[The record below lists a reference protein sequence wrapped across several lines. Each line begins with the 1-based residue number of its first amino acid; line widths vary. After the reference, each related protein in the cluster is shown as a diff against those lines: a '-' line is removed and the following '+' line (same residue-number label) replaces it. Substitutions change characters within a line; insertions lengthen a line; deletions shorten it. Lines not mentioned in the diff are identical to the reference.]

1 MRWNELE
8 SEPCSVARSLA
19 VIGDRWSLL
28 ILRDCFLGIR
38 RFESF
43 QARLQI
49 SRTILRDRL
58 NHLVEYGVL
67 ERRQYEDKPPRHEY
81 RLTDSGKALHP
92 VMLAIVHWGD
102 TYMRGADGPPLIHTH
117 TACGRDFVPV
127 TTCSECGEPVAPR
140 EVAVRAGPGA
150 GPDDDNPSSL
160 PVGHQSA

>member
-1 MRWNELE
+1 MRWNELQ

-19 VIGDRWSLL
+19 VFGDRWSLL

-38 RFESF
+38 RFEVF

-58 NHLVEYGVL
+58 NHLVAYGVL
-67 ERRQYEDKPPRHEY
+67 ERRQYQNQPPRHEY

-102 TYMRGADGPPLIHTH
+102 THMCDAGGPPLIRRH
-117 TACGRDFVPV
+117 TACGRDFHPV

-140 EVAVRAGPGA
+140 EVTVREGPQVGT
-150 GPDDDNPSSL
+150 PSPL
-160 PVGHQSA
+160 PPRYRSA